1 MIRRPPRSTLFP
13 YTTPLPICEDGEDD
27 CEVSAKWR
35 AALHRPS
42 REGFFRV
49 ARTRTS
55 PGFGRTARLPGDPSG
70 VEPCCLPVTVAG
82 ARRAPTRLRG
92 PRSLGRRR
100 RVLAVDPPG
109 ASRAVGRHL
118 CPAVG

>member
-49 ARTRTS
+49 ARTGTS

-82 ARRAPTRLRG
+82 GSEETRPKSQQQPISSVRFFF
-92 PRSLGRRR
+92 
-100 RVLAVDPPG
+100 
-109 ASRAVGRHL
+109 
-118 CPAVG
+118 